1 MAATKQALDELRG
14 LVERLE
20 KDTGALR
27 SALEALDAEVD
38 APEREQ
44 PEGKADL
51 ADREAFLRMK
61 ESLLAEHRGEFVA
74 FANGKL
80 IAVSHS
86 WDELLPGIQAID
98 PAVQVYVE
106 EVKEGAFLEPP
117 EFDCP
122 GIEVFPSDTES
133 RP

>member
-20 KDTGALR
+20 RDTGALK
-27 SALEALDAEVD
+27 SALQALDAEAD
-38 APEREQ
+38 APEAGQPARE
-44 PEGKADL
+44 ADL

-80 IAVSHS
+80 VAVSRS
-86 WDELLPGIQAID
+86 WDELLPSIQAMD
-98 PAVQVYVE
+98 PAVDVYVE
-106 EVKEGAFLEPP
+106 QVNEEAFLEPP
-117 EFDCP
+117 EFDVP
-122 GIEVFPSDTES
+122 GVFEVEDVTERS
-133 RP
+133 S